1 MMWHLSLRR
10 GLPVES
16 ARFLSDLTVGK
27 DARSARASS
36 WDQSGKN
43 RDNWVIAPGASI
55 ILTDIEG
62 PGCITHIWM
71 TQTCRILPE
80 LNKAH
85 GPLIGFFAGEE
96 IPYAMGVPVE
106 TIDPDYYR
114 KVLLKIYWDNQDH
127 PSVIV
132 PIGDFFGLMNSLA
145 ANYASLPLT
154 VSTTKEDNNTFG
166 GNAAFNSYFPMPF
179 NERCIIEIE
188 NQNSIPYVQYFN
200 IDYEIYQQPLSKE
213 TLYFHASWNRENPTD
228 GWAPEL
234 HVHGN
239 EMISAVN
246 LDGEGNYLILETEGK
261 GHYVGCNLAVRHF
274 HDMWWGEGDDMIFID
289 DDTWPPSMHGTG
301 SEDYFGHAWG
311 MQDNAFPMNGS
322 IVNERDVKGFQH
334 SYRYHVSDPVRFN
347 KRIKVTMEHG
357 HANHLADD
365 WASTAYW
372 YQDLP
377 SKEIK
382 IAPVE
387 QRLPLR
393 PSHIDVAG
401 QQIDQVLSEKEIDF
415 DRLKQDRDAM
425 YQRWISDSISASKG
439 NIAQAAEIRARYRK
453 KTI

>member
-1 MMWHLSLRR
+1 
-10 GLPVES
+10 
-16 ARFLSDLTVGK
+16 
-27 DARSARASS
+27 
-36 WDQSGKN
+36 
-43 RDNWVIAPGASI
+43 
-55 ILTDIEG
+55 
-62 PGCITHIWM
+62 
-71 TQTCRILPE
+71 
-80 LNKAH
+80 
-85 GPLIGFFAGEE
+85 
-96 IPYAMGVPVE
+96 
-106 TIDPDYYR
+106 
-114 KVLLKIYWDNQDH
+114 
-127 PSVIV
+127 
-132 PIGDFFGLMNSLA
+132 
-145 ANYASLPLT
+145 
-154 VSTTKEDNNTFG
+154 
-166 GNAAFNSYFPMPF
+166 
-179 NERCIIEIE
+179 
-188 NQNSIPYVQYFN
+188 
-200 IDYEIYQQPLSKE
+200 
-213 TLYFHASWNRENPTD
+213 
-228 GWAPEL
+228 
-234 HVHGN
+234 
-239 EMISAVN
+239 
-246 LDGEGNYLILETEGK
+246 
-261 GHYVGCNLAVRHF
+261 
-274 HDMWWGEGDDMIFID
+274 MWWGEGDDMIFID

-334 SYRYHVSDPVRFN
+334 SYRYHVTDPVRFN